1 MRQLKNYAIIALG
14 ILIAALTMPACKDKP
29 QDIPVDQH
37 LASRYDYRVVFDW
50 NSLFLDLERYAAGYR
65 PGPAPRALAYL
76 GFSAYEACVSGMP
89 EYQSLASRYV
99 GLSLPQ
105 VQQEAEYHWPTVVN
119 ASYAYLM
126 GKFFKNAAPD
136 RFALIATLEN
146 ANNLVYKTEI
156 SEEVFQRSQKHGR
169 AVAAVMWEWA
179 QTDDAGHDAHL
190 NPFGDYIWQAHYD
203 GPGDWVPTSPG
214 PGKGLFPY
222 WGQVRT
228 FALTESRKRCRP
240 PLPFS
245 ENPQTALYTQALEVY
260 VQNTPSLPYES
271 EWIAEYWSDDLLNL
285 TFSPPCRWLAVANQ
299 IYANEQ
305 CNLEKAIV
313 TNAKLGMALNDAAV
327 GAWYSKYY
335 YNVERPETYIRRVID
350 PAWHTNLDNPLT
362 GEKGLTPSFPA
373 YPSGHATFGAA
384 GVEAMASEF
393 GYSYSM
399 TDRCHEGRTEFIST
413 PRTFNSLYE
422 MALEDAWSRV
432 LLGVH
437 FRMDAEEG
445 TRFGT
450 EIGRMVNSLPWKK

>member
-156 SEEVFQRSQKHGR
+156 SEEVFQRSQK
-169 AVAAVMWEWA
+169 
-179 QTDDAGHDAHL
+179 
-190 NPFGDYIWQAHYD
+190 
-203 GPGDWVPTSPG
+203 
-214 PGKGLFPY
+214 
-222 WGQVRT
+222 
-228 FALTESRKRCRP
+228 
-240 PLPFS
+240 
-245 ENPQTALYTQALEVY
+245 
-260 VQNTPSLPYES
+260 
-271 EWIAEYWSDDLLNL
+271 
-285 TFSPPCRWLAVANQ
+285 
-299 IYANEQ
+299 
-305 CNLEKAIV
+305 
-313 TNAKLGMALNDAAV
+313 
-327 GAWYSKYY
+327 
-335 YNVERPETYIRRVID
+335 
-350 PAWHTNLDNPLT
+350 
-362 GEKGLTPSFPA
+362 
-373 YPSGHATFGAA
+373 
-384 GVEAMASEF
+384 
-393 GYSYSM
+393 
-399 TDRCHEGRTEFIST
+399 
-413 PRTFNSLYE
+413 
-422 MALEDAWSRV
+422 
-432 LLGVH
+432 
-437 FRMDAEEG
+437 
-445 TRFGT
+445 
-450 EIGRMVNSLPWKK
+450 